1 MPLPS
6 GRAIRLAPSGE
17 KENPMQRLTVLF
29 VFALA
34 TCVAAGA
41 SHAEG
46 WGGLKG
52 RFVYDGEAPAPLPLK
67 IDKDQ
72 EVCGKHKLVDES
84 LVVGSTGGLKNIV
97 VYLHVNQGETTPPIH
112 PDLVKAKA
120 QPVVFD
126 NLNCRFEPR
135 VALLQTDQTIML
147 TNSDPVAHN
156 TKINPIDPA
165 NTPIN
170 PLIPA
175 GGKLPQKF
183 SAPERLPAQ
192 AGCSIHPW
200 MVGWIVIKD
209 HPYMAVTD
217 ENGEFEIK
225 NIPAGTWTF
234 QFWQEKAGYLDKVT
248 MNGKAVEWKR
258 GRVDLDI
265 KNEAVLNLG
274 EVKIAPAAFQK

>member
-1 MPLPS
+1 MH
-6 GRAIRLAPSGE
+6 
-17 KENPMQRLTVLF
+17 RLTALL

-34 TCVAAGA
+34 ALLGTD
-41 SHAEG
+41 SFAEG

-52 RFVYDGEAPAPLPLK
+52 RFVYDGEAPAPQPLK

-84 LVVGSTGGLKNIV
+84 LVVGPNGGLKNIV
-97 VYLHVNQGETTPPIH
+97 VYIHVNQGETTPPVH
-112 PDLVKAKA
+112 PDLVKAKE

-135 VALLQTDQTIML
+135 VTLLQTDQTIML
-147 TNSDPVAHN
+147 ANSDPVAHN
-156 TKINPIDPA
+156 TKV
-165 NTPIN
+165 NTLTNAPIN

-200 MVGWIVIKD
+200 MVGWIVIKE

-248 MNGKAVEWKR
+248 MNGKQVDWKR

-265 KNEAVLNLG
+265 KDGATLNLG
-274 EVKIAPAAFQK
+274 EVKVAPAAFQK

>member
-1 MPLPS
+1 MTRFTL
-6 GRAIRLAPSGE
+6 
-17 KENPMQRLTVLF
+17 LF
-29 VFALA
+29 AFALTA
-34 TCVAAGA
+34 CFASAAR
-41 SHAEG
+41 AEG

-52 RFVYDGEAPAPLPLK
+52 RLVYDGQAPAPQPLK

-72 EVCGKHKLVDES
+72 EVCGNLKLVDES
-84 LVVGSTGGLKNIV
+84 LVVGPTGGLANVV
-97 VYLHVNQGETTPPIH
+97 VYIHVNQGETSPPIH
-112 PDLVKAKA
+112 PDLAKAKE

-126 NLNCRFEPR
+126 NLRCRFEPR
-135 VALLQTDQTIML
+135 VALLQIDQTLML
-147 TNSDPVAHN
+147 ANSDPVAHN
-156 TKINPIDPA
+156 SKINTLTNA
-165 NTPIN
+165 PIN
-170 PLIPA
+170 PLLPA
-175 GGKLPQKF
+175 GAMLPQKF

-200 MVGWIVIKD
+200 MVGWIVIKE

-217 ENGEFEIK
+217 ENGDFEIK

-265 KNEAVLNLG
+265 KTDAVLNLG
-274 EVKIAPAAFQK
+274 EVKIPPAAFQK

>member
-1 MPLPS
+1 MKRIAAL
-6 GRAIRLAPSGE
+6 I
-17 KENPMQRLTVLF
+17 
-29 VFALA
+29 VFAL
-34 TCVAAGA
+34 TICCAANA
-41 SHAEG
+41 SLAEG

-52 RFVYDGEAPAPLPLK
+52 RFVFDGPAPAPLPLK

-72 EVCGKHKLVDES
+72 QVCGNKNLVDES
-84 LVVGSTGGLKNIV
+84 LVVGSTGGLKNVV
-97 VYLHVNQGETTPPIH
+97 VYIYVNQGETPPPAH
-112 PDLVKAKA
+112 PELVKAKEQA
-120 QPVVFD
+120 VVFD
-126 NLNCRFEPR
+126 NLNCRFEPH
-135 VALLQTDQTIML
+135 VALVQTDQALML
-147 TNSDPVAHN
+147 TNSDPIAHN
-156 TKINPIDPA
+156 SKINTLTND
-165 NTPIN
+165 PIN
-170 PLIPA
+170 PLLPA
-175 GGKLPQKF
+175 GGKLPQTF
-183 SAPERLPAQ
+183 GAPERLPAQ